1 MDSQKNPE
9 SGSKPRTP
17 KKQRSHVKPVELLEN
32 VSGGRGA
39 HTAVSVLEPVMSIER
54 TDNKERP
61 EYRIVAYFKL
71 QVKIHAFEKGYRKK
85 NEKLFDSI
93 SLRYLYHGCEKH
105 EVKPHADGIAKVKE
119 NEETTTSKSLDVGA
133 EGNPLAGGATP
144 TIGVHVARD
153 NKLAYERDSKSWRRG
168 LSFESCE
175 STIMSWSHRTH
186 KN

>member
-71 QVKIHAFEKGYRKK
+71 QVKIHAFEKGSVTNGIRTYRK
-85 NEKLFDSI
+85 
-93 SLRYLYHGCEKH
+93 R
-105 EVKPHADGIAKVKE
+105 V
-119 NEETTTSKSLDVGA
+119 
-133 EGNPLAGGATP
+133 
-144 TIGVHVARD
+144 
-153 NKLAYERDSKSWRRG
+153 
-168 LSFESCE
+168 
-175 STIMSWSHRTH
+175 
-186 KN
+186 